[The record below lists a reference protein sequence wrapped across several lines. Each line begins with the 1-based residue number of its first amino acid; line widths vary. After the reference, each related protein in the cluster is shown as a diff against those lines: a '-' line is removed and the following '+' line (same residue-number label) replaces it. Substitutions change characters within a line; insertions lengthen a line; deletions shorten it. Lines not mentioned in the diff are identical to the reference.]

1 MEEKGKIS
9 DVFNPL
15 NGDKAMREK
24 VLQSSNKLAKM
35 GIDSPGQIERIYKA
49 GDFLAFN
56 DPLKLR
62 NLEMFGL
69 DNEETDQMFFVEV
82 MDRERG
88 YKVYQLVNTSDSDN
102 MKRGDILTLDPTR
115 ESKGEE
121 TEFDPNF
128 AVKYL
133 ANIIRNELNIPR
145 NVIDSDEE
153 LLKMVGIKDI
163 SDFVKTYE
171 DVVYMAAKKGGFKAQ
186 ILERINTPEVKRHAI
201 MKLKEHTGKTF
212 GSEEDRKTLGIE
224 DTEEEQNEEGMSIE
238 ETAETLGIEEEK
250 LKKVAGDSN
259 RVLGVRTTNDI
270 APLSKQLDYEFGN
283 SNSRLI
289 LLKIRGEAG
298 ATQGIVLDTEG
309 NEKYSPK
316 YGDTKLITELVRD
329 GAVGD
334 NIPDINQAII
344 DRDAD
349 SKKIRYIDP
358 TTGKEVVEYAQEGK
372 EREVDGYES
381 DAKVIMQKVKSK
393 IDSIRNSDIGS
404 ESEKLDLIADE
415 LYKAAGDI
423 RDLQTA
429 YTVDEKNNINS
440 LEDLAGDYS
449 AEAEV
454 EGAKEAAGEVV
465 AGVVSGIGVAMFGR
479 ERGERLSRDEE
490 AMRRRGY
497 DVEGE

>member
-1 MEEKGKIS
+1 MKEKGKFS
-9 DVFNPL
+9 DAFNSL
-15 NGDKAMREK
+15 NGDVMMREK
-24 VLQSSNKLAKM
+24 VLESSNKLAKM

-69 DNEETDQMFFVEV
+69 DNEELDQMFFVEV
-82 MDRERG
+82 MDKERG
-88 YKVYQLVNTSDSDN
+88 NKVYQLVNTSDSGN

-121 TEFDPNF
+121 TEFDPSF
-128 AVKYL
+128 ATKYL
-133 ANIIRNELNIPR
+133 ASIIREELKIPQDM
-145 NVIDSDEE
+145 IKSDEE
-153 LLKMVGIKDI
+153 LLKMAGIKDI

-171 DVVYMAAKKGGFKAQ
+171 DVVYMAAKSGGFRAQ
-186 ILERINTPEVKRHAI
+186 IIERINTPEVKRHAI

-212 GSEEDRKTLGIE
+212 GSEEDRKELGIE
-224 DTEEEQNEEGMSIE
+224 DAEEEQGQEGMSIE

-270 APLSKQLDYEFGN
+270 DALSKQLDYEFGN

-298 ATQGIVLDTEG
+298 ATQGIVLDAEG
-309 NEKYSPK
+309 NEKYSPR

-329 GAVGD
+329 GSVGD
-334 NIPDINQAII
+334 NIPDIDQAIK

-349 SKKIRYIDP
+349 SKKITYTDP
-358 TTGKEVVEYAQEGK
+358 TTGKEVVEYAQEGSEK
-372 EREVDGYES
+372 EVTGYER
-381 DAKVIMQKVKSK
+381 DAKVIMQKVKAK
-393 IDSIRNSDIGS
+393 IDSIRNSDVGS
-404 ESEKLDLIADE
+404 ESEKLDLIAGE
-415 LYKAAGDI
+415 LFEAAGDI
-423 RDLQTA
+423 RDLQIA
-429 YTVDEKNNINS
+429 YTVDEQNNIDS

-454 EGAKEAAGEVV
+454 EKAKETVGKVVGAVMDEDALIGYSANDPIAKREAELMGEKYK
-465 AGVVSGIGVAMFGR
+465 G
-479 ERGERLSRDEE
+479 
-490 AMRRRGY
+490 
-497 DVEGE
+497 

>member
-1 MEEKGKIS
+1 MEEKGKFS
-9 DVFNPL
+9 DAFNSL
-15 NGDKAMREK
+15 NGDKLMRSK
-24 VLQSSNKLAKM
+24 VLESSNKLAEM
-35 GIDSPGQIERIYKA
+35 GIDSIGQIERIYKA

-56 DPLKLR
+56 DPSKLK

-69 DNEETDQMFFVEV
+69 DNEEIDQMFFCEV
-82 MDRERG
+82 MDQKRG
-88 YKVYQLVNTSDSDN
+88 YKVYQLVNTSDSGK

-121 TEFDPNF
+121 TEFDPSF
-128 AVKYL
+128 ATKYL
-133 ANIIRNELNIPR
+133 ANIIREELKIPQDM
-145 NVIDSDEE
+145 IKSDEE

-171 DVVYMAAKKGGFKAQ
+171 DVVYMSAKSGGFKAQ
-186 ILERINTPEVKRHAI
+186 ILERISTPEVKRHAI

-212 GSEEDRKTLGIE
+212 GSEEDRKELGIE
-224 DTEEEQNEEGMSIE
+224 DAEEEQGQEGMSIE

-250 LKKVAGDSN
+250 LKKVAGDSD

-270 APLSKQLDYEFGN
+270 DALSKQLDFEFGN
-283 SNSRLI
+283 SNSKLI
-289 LLKIRGEAG
+289 LLKVRGEAG
-298 ATQGIVLDTEG
+298 ATQGIVLDTDG

-334 NIPDINQAII
+334 NIPDVNQAIK
-344 DRDAD
+344 DRNAD
-349 SKKIRYIDP
+349 SKKITYTDP
-358 TTGKEVVEYAQEGK
+358 TTGKEVVEYAEEGSEK
-372 EREVDGYES
+372 EVAGYER
-381 DAKVIMQKVKSK
+381 DAKAIMQKVKTK
-393 IDSIRNSDIGS
+393 IDSIRNSEIGS
-404 ESEKLDLIADE
+404 ESEKLDLIANE

-423 RDLQTA
+423 RDLQIA
-429 YTVDEKNNINS
+429 YTVDEKNNIDS

-454 EGAKEAAGEVV
+454 EGAKEAAGDVV
-465 AGVVSGIGVAMFGR
+465 AGVVTGIGVAMFGR
-479 ERGERLSRDEE
+479 ERGERLSRDQE
-490 AMRRRGY
+490 AMQKRGY